1 MINSEIK
8 CPNCF
13 EVLLTKPKRKQECP
27 HCKKFIFVR
36 KGELVTEDESMIID
50 WLDFF
55 EEFEIS
61 RRLGLV
67 EFEDAQIIRQNSRLR
82 IYETREKLRDKLGY
96 QPTIPETI
104 WEILNEFLM
113 KYRGD
118 DYALEQIHSAMA
130 RWAIIEVKD
139 PTQYVLEAERL
150 QERLKKKMLE
160 ELEIV
165 DDEEDGPP
173 RPRNRRFPYERIDYI
188 KRLRLKG
195 EIDRAERLLMKEKG
209 AFFVLDELRKIAS
222 TRARIAKKSG
232 DWEAVIKHLEG
243 YTKYAAKWRSYSVRN
258 FKHAP
263 YSHTARDNKLLEE
276 AKKKLGR

>member
-13 EVLLTKPKRKQECP
+13 EVLITKPKRKQECP
-27 HCKKFIFVR
+27 HCKKLIFVR
-36 KGELVTEDESMIID
+36 KGELVTEDESMIVD
-50 WLDFF
+50 WPDFF

-67 EFEDAQIIRQNSRLR
+67 EFEDAQIIRQGSRLS

-104 WEILNEFLM
+104 WAILNEFLI

-118 DYALEQIHSAMA
+118 DYALEQIHNAMA

-150 QERLKKKMLE
+150 QERLKKKD
-160 ELEIV
+160 V
-165 DDEEDGPP
+165 
-173 RPRNRRFPYERIDYI
+173 RRI
-188 KRLRLKG
+188 
-195 EIDRAERLLMKEKG
+195 
-209 AFFVLDELRKIAS
+209 
-222 TRARIAKKSG
+222 
-232 DWEAVIKHLEG
+232 
-243 YTKYAAKWRSYSVRN
+243 
-258 FKHAP
+258 
-263 YSHTARDNKLLEE
+263 RDC
-276 AKKKLGR
+276 G